1 MKGCYFPNAR
11 GKPESLALSFD
22 FNSSCQS
29 GQESLTSRAQHATPA
44 RSIRE
49 PPHTHTHTQVY
60 IYSVS
65 FCKTCLLLQ
74 RLSRQTV
81 AAVSRLHIFVS
92 RTAAEETGCFFPF
105 FSVFSRVKTKT
116 HCTPSARTSQLKLQS
131 ATADV
136 APRLCFSPSAF
147 SGKVPTINPH
157 DTPDISR
164 GVVCCYFMSHN
175 ILFLCYSPPD
185 LHRCDSAIC
194 TFYFLIKSLFPNSA
208 QGGREGK
215 KKTLPVGFFY
225 LSLFSPSLYD
235 AFVLHLRSCRPSQ
248 HERKVGG

>member
-1 MKGCYFPNAR
+1 MEVGLGACILKGCYFPNAR

-29 GQESLTSRAQHATPA
+29 GQESLTSRAQHGTPA

-49 PPHTHTHTQVY
+49 NPPHTQVY

-65 FCKTCLLLQ
+65 FCKACLLLQ

-81 AAVSRLHIFVS
+81 AAVSRLHIFVI
-92 RTAAEETGCFFPF
+92 RTAAEETGCFFPV
-105 FSVFSRVKTKT
+105 SKQKPTARRV
-116 HCTPSARTSQLKLQS
+116 HGPLSLKLQS
-131 ATADV
+131 ATADA
-136 APRLCFSPSAF
+136 APRLWFSPSAF

-215 KKTLPVGFFY
+215 KKHCRWGFFFIFPFFA
-225 LSLFSPSLYD
+225 LFI
-235 AFVLHLRSCRPSQ
+235 
-248 HERKVGG
+248 